1 MNLYN
6 KSQRGFTLIEL
17 LTILGV
23 VSILIV
29 MAGSFA
35 SQFFQR
41 RDIDQLTNA
50 VSSDLQLTKLKAA
63 RDGVEYRFSV
73 NLSSDGD
80 MLEITRERGNS
91 NSLSTNWT
99 EISSQEVSVENYVD
113 ITIVPSNPIVIKPDG
128 SLTITPSSFTE
139 TSCLIRP
146 KDGSE
151 YNRCGQVSI
160 TRLGH
165 LNIIKGNWDGS
176 DCNQIKDE

>member
-1 MNLYN
+1 MNLDN
-6 KSQRGFTLIEL
+6 NSQRGFTLIEL

-41 RDIDQLTNA
+41 REIDQLTNA
-50 VSSDLQLTKLKAA
+50 VLGDLQLAKLKAA
-63 RDGVEYRFSV
+63 RDGVEYRFS
-73 NLSSDGD
+73 LSLSADGD

-99 EISSQEVSVENYVD
+99 EVSSQKVSVEDYVD
-113 ITIVPSNPIVIKPDG
+113 VTIVPPNPIVIKPDG

-139 TSCLIRP
+139 TSCLVRP
-146 KDGSE
+146 KNGSE
-151 YNRCGQVSI
+151 FNRCGQVSI

-165 LNIIKGNWDGS
+165 INIIKGNWDGS
-176 DCNQIKDE
+176 ECKQIKDS